1 MLGKLSGKVALITGA
16 SSGIGAATA
25 ILFSKLGANLSLTGR
40 NVENLQSTANA
51 CIQAEPGQKKPLLI
65 PADLT
70 NESELASLVQKTIDE
85 FGKLDILVNNAG
97 VLEMGNIENTTMEQY
112 DRVMNV
118 NVRSIYQLT
127 MLATPELIKT
137 KGNIVNISSVNGIR
151 SVSINYLLTLF
162 FVKSHFKFKIFFFVV
177 LYSFQG
183 FWLIMCPRQL
193 WISLQDVLRYIFS
206 LPCYYLFVYFK
217 NSNVCLH
224 FVA

>member
-151 SVSINYLLTLF
+151 SVSNSIHF
-162 FVKSHFKFKIFFFVV
+162 FEKLYFKNNNNNNNNKSIF
-177 LYSFQG
+177 SFQG
-183 FWLIMCPRQL
+183 F
-193 WISLQDVLRYIFS
+193 
-206 LPCYYLFVYFK
+206 
-217 NSNVCLH
+217 
-224 FVA
+224 